1 MEKTKQYKRKD
12 DITRQIT
19 DATGKLP
26 PRDTDLEEVVLGACM
41 LEKDAYM
48 NVCDVLVPDS
58 FYDVSNQKIFQAIST
73 LGLNQKPIDLMTV
86 TEQLRQDGTLDEVGG
101 AIRIAELTA
110 RVYSAANVEYHAKI
124 VAQKYLARR
133 LISFAAQ
140 IETKAFDESN
150 DVDDLLQEAETAQEG
165 GDADRPCAQPGPGA
179 DTGRCEHRDRS
190 VGPADG
196 LHRPR

>member
-12 DITRQIT
+12 DISRQIT

-110 RVYSAANVEYHAKI
+110 RVYSAANV
-124 VAQKYLARR
+124 
-133 LISFAAQ
+133 
-140 IETKAFDESN
+140 
-150 DVDDLLQEAETAQEG
+150 
-165 GDADRPCAQPGPGA
+165 
-179 DTGRCEHRDRS
+179 
-190 VGPADG
+190 
-196 LHRPR
+196 